1 MIFARKVP
9 VSLVLQ
15 TSIQIIETTI
25 RATYSLI
32 AVFNGFKPL
41 TRTINGLASVT
52 RSHYPDHGGFGRK
65 SSTAWFGVYRN
76 IHGWIFLNKKSRP
89 ISRVLSWATIHLGNM
104 SPCHSCSLPE
114 SSASRTIGFLFGL
127 APSGV
132 YHAMECCHPCGGL
145 LPHHFTLTSMPI
157 KTSEAVYFLLHFP

>member
-1 MIFARKVP
+1 MEGPASNQVFKIPRLWLQEKVRHRTF
-9 VSLVLQ
+9 Q
-15 TSIQIIETTI
+15 TKWLEVTI
-25 RATYSLI
+25 PNHWWLHNCKS
-32 AVFNGFKPL
+32 KPL
-41 TRTINGLASVT
+41 FRAMEGPAANQALFDLAFMGMFMDE
-52 RSHYPDHGGFGRK
+52 H
-65 SSTAWFGVYRN
+65 
-76 IHGWIFLNKKSRP
+76 FLIKKSRP
-89 ISRVLSWATIHLGNM
+89 VSRVLSWATIHLGNM